1 MNLQKK
7 LAAKIMKC
15 SEKKIWIDPK
25 NEKVK
30 QAITR
35 RDIRRFIKEGIIKKK
50 ADKKPTAVSMKRQQ
64 RTGSIKGSRR
74 ARIGNKSSWLKVVR
88 PQRRMLREMKE
99 KKQLKP
105 GIYGKIYKMIKGN
118 AFRSRAHLMTYMKDN
133 DFLEE
138 VKK

>member
-1 MNLQKK
+1 MSLQKK

-35 RDIRRFIKEGIIKKK
+35 RDVRRFIKEGIIKKNPG
-50 ADKKPTAVSMKRQQ
+50 KKQDALRVTNQQ
-64 RTGSIKGSRR
+64 RTGSIKGSRG
-74 ARIGNKSSWLKVVR
+74 ARLGKKSSWLKVIR
-88 PQRRMLREMKE
+88 PQRRMLNDLRE

-105 GIYGKIYKMIKGN
+105 GVYRKLYGMVKGN
-118 AFRSRAHLMTYMKDN
+118 AFRSKAHLTTYLKDN
-133 DFLEE
+133 DFLEDG
-138 VKK
+138 KK